1 MLYMCT
7 LKSRRY
13 GEGAS
18 VDSPTPS
25 EVGHVGETREL
36 RKQRTHRALL
46 DAALE
51 LTEEQGFSSV
61 SLRQVT
67 KAAGIVPTA
76 FYRHYESMDALGET
90 LVTESFTSLRAM
102 MRAARAET
110 DDYSEVVH
118 RSAVVMV
125 RYVRLHRAH
134 FRFIIRERSGGVR
147 VIRES
152 IQEHLRLFVTELA
165 ADLGGFPA
173 LAPWLESDRV
183 LLAEVIVNQMVVV
196 AERILDLPGNDDAAI
211 ARAERQLRMIL
222 LGVGT
227 WRSQ

>member
-1 MLYMCT
+1 M
-7 LKSRRY
+7 
-13 GEGAS
+13 
-18 VDSPTPS
+18 
-25 EVGHVGETREL
+25 GETREL

-173 LAPWLESDRV
+173 FAPWLESDRV

>member
-1 MLYMCT
+1 VN
-7 LKSRRY
+7 RR
-13 GEGAS
+13 S
-18 VDSPTPS
+18 LS
-25 EVGHVGETREL
+25 EVHHGGPREL
-36 RKQRTHRALL
+36 RKQRTRRALL

-67 KAAGIVPTA
+67 RAVGIVPTA

-90 LVTESFTSLRAM
+90 LVTESFTSLRGM

-110 DDYSEVVH
+110 KDYSEVIH
-118 RSAVVMV
+118 RSAVVLV
-125 RYVRLHRAH
+125 RYVHLHRAH

-147 VIRES
+147 EIRES

-165 ADLGGFPA
+165 ADLAGFPV
-173 LAPWLESDRV
+173 LEGWLESDRV

-196 AERILDLPGNDDAAI
+196 AERILDAPGDADAAI
-211 ARAERQLRMIL
+211 TRAERQLRMVL
-222 LGVGT
+222 VGAAS
-227 WRSQ
+227 WRSE

>member
-1 MLYMCT
+1 M
-7 LKSRRY
+7 
-13 GEGAS
+13 
-18 VDSPTPS
+18 
-25 EVGHVGETREL
+25 GETREL

-76 FYRHYESMDALGET
+76 FYRHYESMDSLGET

-102 MRAARAET
+102 MRVARAET

-173 LAPWLESDRV
+173 FAPWLESDRV

-196 AERILDLPGNDDAAI
+196 AERILDLPGTDDAAI

-227 WRSQ
+227 WRSR